1 MFDGRRS
8 EEIHGRWDGSR
19 DSSPDGSRWIC
30 YENRLINKKIQ
41 NLGRKYCFFFSEFI
55 CSWFRGWFCVRK
67 FGMGRSF
74 DRRGNVIHRELVSRR
89 CEFAVLYIEPDTVV
103 VHDVEARDDPTVV
116 FL

>member
-1 MFDGRRS
+1 
-8 EEIHGRWDGSR
+8 
-19 DSSPDGSRWIC
+19 
-30 YENRLINKKIQ
+30 
-41 NLGRKYCFFFSEFI
+41 
-55 CSWFRGWFCVRK
+55 
-67 FGMGRSF
+67 MGRSF